1 MFQKIKEG
9 LFFESGMNMKKLT
22 VVLSVVL
29 LASFA
34 FGSDVIVRDSRG
46 RGRSRPEAIKQ
57 ALYDAVSQAKG
68 VAVSSGDVSVGLQS
82 STLDIDTYGGNKT
95 VSVDALAIQ
104 GETTS
109 LKTRAAGMVK
119 SYEVISES
127 EVDGL
132 YEVNL
137 KVSIYAYQTPLTS
150 ARRRLAVMPL
160 RSMAFEFDFLG
171 LKTSSKEMEKLMAMK
186 LTGLLG
192 GTNKFSILDR
202 DHIEEFAFE
211 QKILLSDAVSIKEKA
226 KLSEIMGCD
235 FMLVGTIRRAG
246 IIAWSESSAAIGR
259 VIYEYEGDFVFEY
272 RVIAAATSQI
282 LVSDE
287 IVLSLDNAEV
297 KKLSERWRPK
307 RLDMEEMRDNLIT
320 MAAKEVVDGIVD
332 ATFPVKVVKITS
344 TGEVIFNQGGKRFVE
359 GQIYDVFGVGEVLIN
374 PDTGEGLGTEEIRA
388 GQVRVIRVKRAVAY
402 AEVVSGDV
410 SAIKAGM
417 LCRYQKSDA
426 ADDSGYKRSNIQK
439 TGDGGVKLPFD

>member
-1 MFQKIKEG
+1 M
-9 LFFESGMNMKKLT
+9 FFESGVDMKKLT
-22 VVLSVVL
+22 VVLSMVL
-29 LASFA
+29 LANFA
-34 FGSDVIVRDSRG
+34 FGSDVIVRESRG

-68 VAVSSGDVSVGLQS
+68 VAVSSGDVSVGLRS

-95 VSVDALAIQ
+95 VSIDALAIQ

-109 LKTRAAGMVK
+109 LKTRASGMVK

-137 KVSIYAYQTPLTS
+137 KVSIYAYQTPLAS
-150 ARRRLAVMPL
+150 NRRRLAVMPL

-186 LTGLLG
+186 LTSLLG
-192 GTNKFSILDR
+192 ATNKFSILDR

-211 QKILLSDAVSIKEKA
+211 QKILLSDAVSVKEKA

-246 IIAWSESSAAIGR
+246 IIAWSESSEVIGR

-287 IVLSLDNAEV
+287 IVLSLNNAEV
-297 KKLSERWRPK
+297 KKLSERWRPR
-307 RLDMEEMRDNLIT
+307 RLDLEEMRDNLIT

-344 TGEVIFNQGGKRFVE
+344 TGEVIFNQGGKRFAE

-374 PDTGEGLGTEEIRA
+374 PDTSEGLGTEDIRI
-388 GQVRVIRVKRAVAY
+388 GQVRVIRVKHAVTY

-410 SAIKAGM
+410 LAIKAGM

-426 ADDSGYKRSNIQK
+426 AGDSGYKRSNIQR